1 MYSSSGV
8 ALSLA
13 DMPSEIDTLTDADL
27 ERMFSPDILSQAA
40 ITAKLR
46 PAEDLFIGPGQIEG
60 YVDDILVGI
69 DWEPDPWGLSL
80 SFYCDCGARS
90 PCVHVAVLIHSARGL
105 GQPMRQRWRQVLEPI
120 SRLADT
126 VPARQA
132 PLGLRFAVVERRHNW
147 GGRVPFSDVTVVPV
161 RIGQSG
167 KWIKS
172 GATWRDLMRATFDDG
187 LVPEQR
193 AALVALAGSVRD
205 SWRLNGPAV
214 GASEFGPSLLPL
226 LVAAWHAGVQFL
238 GARDR
243 PDLVSLE
250 SQPARF
256 ELHLSDDDVGDTRI
270 QPTLTPSAGD
280 GSASVADTGAETV
293 TDQVRYPL
301 PAGDAGLIG
310 HEGAFWVDEKNVL
323 HLARLADPLAPS
335 IAELACV
342 EPVVVPAADL
352 AEFRAGTGAQLARV
366 TTVSAARPALAVSRT
381 EPPRLVVQVAF
392 DPTPAASLTWG
403 FAYGS
408 ERVVPLEASGPV
420 GRDLR
425 GEREILA
432 GLDLIALP
440 ALRDTVSDRL
450 GRPVDVSVSGA
461 DVITLFDKVLPGLVE
476 RGVEMRLAEDAP
488 QIREA
493 TEDPVI
499 TVRVDEVPESIDW
512 YDLGVTVT
520 IEDQEI
526 AFADLFTAL
535 AEGVDRLLLPSG
547 LWLRLDRP
555 EFEQLRAL
563 IAEARGLADV
573 AGSGAGL
580 RVNRYQSDW
589 WQELAGLGVIER
601 ESATWAA
608 AMAAMQEAVAPRSRL
623 VPAGIHADL
632 RPYQVD
638 GFSWLGFLHDN
649 AIGGILADDMGLG
662 KTLQMLALFAEVRER
677 SPEAQFLVVAP
688 TSVVGNWRRE
698 AEQFA
703 PGLDVATIAQTQG
716 RRGCSVVEAVGD
728 AAIVVTSYTLL
739 RLEYEQ
745 YQELGWEI
753 LVLDEA
759 QFVKNRHAKTYHCVR
774 ALEAR
779 SKFAITGTP
788 LENSL
793 MDLWSML
800 SIVAPGLYPD
810 PEKFAEVYRRPIES
824 GAAPELLALLRRRM
838 APLLR
843 RRTKEQVLAEL
854 PPKTEQELVVD
865 LNPRHRALYQ
875 KTFNRE
881 RQKVLGLIGDMH
893 KNRFEIFRSLT
904 MLRQLAIDPALI
916 SDKYEDIGS
925 AKLDQ
930 LITQLQEVAA
940 EGHRALVFS
949 QFTRFLA
956 RVKDRLA
963 EAGIAFASLD
973 GSTRNRDMV
982 ITSFKEGDAPVF
994 LISLKSGGFG
1004 LNLTEADYCFVV
1016 DPWWNP
1022 AAEVQAVDRAHRI
1035 GQERPVMVY
1044 RYVSSG
1050 TIEEKVMALKAH
1062 KQAIFDTVIG
1072 DDEGA
1077 LSGALTAADVRGI
1090 FE

>member
-1 MYSSSGV
+1 M
-8 ALSLA
+8 
-13 DMPSEIDTLTDADL
+13 
-27 ERMFSPDILSQAA
+27 
-40 ITAKLR
+40 
-46 PAEDLFIGPGQIEG
+46 
-60 YVDDILVGI
+60 
-69 DWEPDPWGLSL
+69 
-80 SFYCDCGARS
+80 
-90 PCVHVAVLIHSARGL
+90 
-105 GQPMRQRWRQVLEPI
+105 
-120 SRLADT
+120 
-126 VPARQA
+126 
-132 PLGLRFAVVERRHNW
+132 
-147 GGRVPFSDVTVVPV
+147 
-161 RIGQSG
+161 
-167 KWIKS
+167 
-172 GATWRDLMRATFDDG
+172 
-187 LVPEQR
+187 
-193 AALVALAGSVRD
+193 
-205 SWRLNGPAV
+205 
-214 GASEFGPSLLPL
+214 
-226 LVAAWHAGVQFL
+226 
-238 GARDR
+238 
-243 PDLVSLE
+243 
-250 SQPARF
+250 
-256 ELHLSDDDVGDTRI
+256 
-270 QPTLTPSAGD
+270 
-280 GSASVADTGAETV
+280 
-293 TDQVRYPL
+293 
-301 PAGDAGLIG
+301 
-310 HEGAFWVDEKNVL
+310 
-323 HLARLADPLAPS
+323 
-335 IAELACV
+335 
-342 EPVVVPAADL
+342 
-352 AEFRAGTGAQLARV
+352 
-366 TTVSAARPALAVSRT
+366 
-381 EPPRLVVQVAF
+381 VQVAF

-461 DVITLFDKVLPGLVE
+461 DVITLFDKVLPWLVE

-555 EFEQLRAL
+555 EFEQDLRAL

-608 AMAAMQEAVAPRSRL
+608 AMAAMQGQSLPDRDWFQQ
-623 VPAGIHADL
+623 GIHADL

-688 TSVVGNWRRE
+688 TSVVGDWRRE

-759 QFVKNRHAKTYHCVR
+759 QVVKNRHAKTYHCVR

-788 LENSL
+788 LGELAHGSVV
-793 MDLWSML
+793 DAVHRRARPVSGPGEVRRGISQTHRVWSHP
-800 SIVAPGLYPD
+800 SCWRCSGDAWRHCCGGGPKSRCWPSCHPRRSKSWWSTSTRDIAP
-810 PEKFAEVYRRPIES
+810 FT
-824 GAAPELLALLRRRM
+824 RRRSTGN
-838 APLLR
+838 AR
-843 RRTKEQVLAEL
+843 R
-854 PPKTEQELVVD
+854 
-865 LNPRHRALYQ
+865 
-875 KTFNRE
+875 
-881 RQKVLGLIGDMH
+881 
-893 KNRFEIFRSLT
+893 
-904 MLRQLAIDPALI
+904 
-916 SDKYEDIGS
+916 
-925 AKLDQ
+925 
-930 LITQLQEVAA
+930 
-940 EGHRALVFS
+940 
-949 QFTRFLA
+949 
-956 RVKDRLA
+956 
-963 EAGIAFASLD
+963 
-973 GSTRNRDMV
+973 
-982 ITSFKEGDAPVF
+982 
-994 LISLKSGGFG
+994 
-1004 LNLTEADYCFVV
+1004 C
-1016 DPWWNP
+1016 W
-1022 AAEVQAVDRAHRI
+1022 
-1035 GQERPVMVY
+1035 
-1044 RYVSSG
+1044 
-1050 TIEEKVMALKAH
+1050 
-1062 KQAIFDTVIG
+1062 
-1072 DDEGA
+1072 A
-1077 LSGALTAADVRGI
+1077 LSATCTRTGSRFFGR
-1090 FE
+1090 